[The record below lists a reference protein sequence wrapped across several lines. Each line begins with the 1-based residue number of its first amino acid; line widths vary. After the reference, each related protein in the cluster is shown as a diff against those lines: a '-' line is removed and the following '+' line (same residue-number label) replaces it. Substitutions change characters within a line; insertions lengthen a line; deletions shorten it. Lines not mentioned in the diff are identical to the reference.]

1 MASSQRPSNIRKVLI
16 FEAWIDRL
24 ALSSLLV
31 IADRRR
37 EAKTDV
43 DRQVEDR
50 HQGGATSSRPA
61 LI

>member
-1 MASSQRPSNIRKVLI
+1 MPTDDGLQLAPPLSIQGVKIAKRPV
-16 FEAWIDRL
+16 
-24 ALSSLLV
+24 V

-50 HQGGATSSRPA
+50 HQGSATSSRPA